1 MKKMEKKTKKELGE
15 TEELCCS
22 DSNVCSLDCSPK
34 SKKPNR
40 GNGACC

>member
-1 MKKMEKKTKKELGE
+1 MKKMEKKMKEELE
-15 TEELCCS
+15 KTEELCCS
-22 DSNVCSLDCSPK
+22 DSNACSLDCSPK